1 MGFIFCIFERCL
13 KVQFIYQLGF
23 DMRQNK
29 YILVVNP
36 ISGDVDKTEILEK
49 TLAFAVA
56 KNIEIIV
63 YETSGN
69 NDANAIKNLYNMH
82 KPTRILIAGGDGTI
96 KMVGESLENQDV
108 IFGIIPA
115 GSANGLSVDL
125 NLPSTIDENLEI
137 AFHNDFME
145 MDMININGK
154 TSIHLS
160 DLGLNAELVKNYEH
174 GSVRGK
180 LGYALQ
186 VINTLTEFQEPFE
199 AKIEANNQTINC
211 SARMIVI
218 ANSQKYGT
226 GVTINPN
233 GKMNDGKFEIV
244 ILKNLDLLVF
254 TKIITGNIPLNSVDV
269 QIISTTF
276 AKITTSFAVPFQI
289 DGEYIGEETNLEI
302 KIIPKQLKIAIPYTT
317 NDQNN

>member
-13 KVQFIYQLGF
+13 KVQFIYQLEF

-49 TLAFAVA
+49 TLAFALA
-56 KNIEIIV
+56 ENIEIIV

-69 NDANAIKNLYNMH
+69 NDANAIKNLYNIH
-82 KPTRILIAGGDGTI
+82 KPTRILIAGGDGPI
-96 KMVGESLENQDV
+96 KIVGESLENQDV
-108 IFGIIPA
+108 IFGILPA

-137 AFHNDFME
+137 AFHNDCME

-199 AKIEANNQTINC
+199 ATIEANNQTINC
-211 SARMIVI
+211 AARMIVI

-244 ILKNLDLLVF
+244 ILKNLDILVF
-254 TKIITGNIPLNSVDV
+254 TKIITGNIPLNSDDV
-269 QIISTTF
+269 QIISTAF
-276 AKITTSFAVPFQI
+276 AKITTNFAVPFQI
-289 DGEYIGEETNLEI
+289 DGEYIGEETSLEI
-302 KIIPKQLKIAIPYTT
+302 KIIPKQLKIAIPYPT
-317 NDQNN
+317 NDQNI